1 MRVDDWILVQRS
13 SFDIQIGEEPY
24 HSVQV
29 YANLSTKT
37 YFVRVWGK
45 SVNNGKFATVE
56 DLKDLCSSNFGGSVA
71 CLGKFCQKVY
81 ISKLYLH

>member
-29 YANLSTKT
+29 YANLSSKSF
-37 YFVRVWGK
+37 FVRVWGK
-45 SVNNGKFATVE
+45 SVNSGKFAAVE
-56 DLKDLCSSNFGGSVA
+56 DLKNLCSSNFGGTVA
-71 CLGKFCQKVY
+71 CLGKFCQKVN

>member
-29 YANLSTKT
+29 ILLSSPPIFNVNMFNNYTQ
-37 YFVRVWGK
+37 
-45 SVNNGKFATVE
+45 SV
-56 DLKDLCSSNFGGSVA
+56 L
-71 CLGKFCQKVY
+71 
-81 ISKLYLH
+81 